1 MVSQDYK
8 AYQEFK
14 VYQEMKEGMVS
25 KDLQEIGEFLVSQ
38 LVLKKEMQ
46 ETKE

>member
-1 MVSQDYK
+1 MVSRGYQ

-25 KDLQEIGEFLVSQ
+25 KDLQEIGEILVSRM
-38 LVLKKEMQ
+38 VLKREKQ

>member
-1 MVSQDYK
+1 MVSQAYQ

-25 KDLQEIGEFLVSQ
+25 KDLQEIGEILVSQ
-38 LVLKKEMQ
+38 LVLKKETQ